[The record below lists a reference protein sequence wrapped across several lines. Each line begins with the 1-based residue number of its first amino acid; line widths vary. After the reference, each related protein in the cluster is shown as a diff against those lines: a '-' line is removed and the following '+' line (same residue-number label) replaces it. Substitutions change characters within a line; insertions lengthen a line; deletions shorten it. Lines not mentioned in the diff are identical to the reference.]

1 MKLAFS
7 QQWWLKQKQRTCILR
22 RCFLKYPQW
31 EFKPCR
37 LSIFHIRTNMFSCVY
52 IRTQCV
58 FHILESTCP
67 VNELYSFHLP
77 NTSRHFSQ
85 KTHALS
91 KCSHKIVWTYWRS
104 ITTQTIFSDI
114 QIRGVWW
121 RWFTW
126 LNLVNLP
133 VLAEEDARYR
143 QTQIYASL
151 CADAF
156 PLLEAQLKE
165 KRACVCV

>member
-1 MKLAFS
+1 
-7 QQWWLKQKQRTCILR
+7 
-22 RCFLKYPQW
+22 
-31 EFKPCR
+31 
-37 LSIFHIRTNMFSCVY
+37 MFSCVY

-133 VLAEEDARYR
+133 VLAEEDARTDR
-143 QTQIYASL
+143 LKSMRLSVRTLFRSWKHSL
-151 CADAF
+151 RKSARVFVCNRARFHCSSDHQPPAF
-156 PLLEAQLKE
+156 ATDPLD
-165 KRACVCV
+165 